1 MSPIVIIAI
10 LLGYFALLMSI
21 SWFTT
26 RTSSSDN
33 DYFLGSKKSPW
44 YAVAFGMLGDSLSG
58 VTFISVPGAVKD
70 AQFSYFQ
77 LVIGYFVGYIVISRI
92 LLPLYYKLELTSI
105 YSYLGQRFGVWSE
118 RTGAFYF
125 LISRTL
131 GAAARLFLAVGV
143 IQLFVFDALGIP
155 FEFSVAIVIVL
166 MLIYTFKGGIKTLVW
181 TDVLQSSVLLLG
193 VVLSIYAIC
202 QQMDLGLTDMVQQV
216 AQSPRN
222 QLFFWDWHE
231 KSFFP
236 KQFFGGMFIAIAM
249 TGLDQNMMQKNLS
262 CPNIADAQ
270 KNIRW
275 FSVVMVIVN
284 IFFLC
289 LGALLYQYLQHFHI
303 AMPMNANGKE
313 VTDHVFPMLALNHFG
328 AFGAAVFIL
337 GLTAATFSS
346 ADSVLTTLTTSFYVD
361 VLHADTSD
369 KWDANKK
376 RWIRRM
382 VHIGF
387 AIVLMLVIFVFKW
400 MNQSAIIDTV
410 LMIAGLTYGPLL
422 GLFAFG
428 ILLRRS
434 LMDKWVP
441 VVCLSAPL
449 ITYIVAFV
457 GGMKDSFP
465 ALYHALVGTDG
476 VWLGGYKFGNELL
489 IFNALLTFAGLCL
502 ISKSSTSVRTSNV

>member
-1 MSPIVIIAI
+1 MSPFVIIAI

-21 SWFTT
+21 SWYTT
-26 RTSSSDN
+26 RHSSNEN
-33 DYFLGSKKSPW
+33 DYFLGSRQSPW

-70 AQFSYFQ
+70 GQFSYLQ
-77 LVIGYFVGYIVISRI
+77 LVMGYFVGYVVISKL
-92 LLPLYYKLELTSI
+92 LLPLYYRLGVTSI
-105 YSYLGQRFGVWSE
+105 YSYLGQRFGQWSE

-155 FEFSVAIVIVL
+155 FEFSVAIVILL

-202 QQMDLGLTDMVQQV
+202 HQMNWTLLQAGHHIVNEAQIQV
-216 AQSPRN
+216 
-222 QLFFWDWHE
+222 FFWDWQP

-236 KQFFGGMFIAIAM
+236 KQFLGGMFIAIAM

-275 FSVVMVIVN
+275 FSVVMVVVN
-284 IFFLC
+284 VFFLC
-289 LGALLYQYLQHFHI
+289 LGSLLYAYLQHFQI
-303 AMPMNANGKE
+303 PMPVNELGKP
-313 VTDHVFPMLALNHFG
+313 VTDHVFPMLALQHFG
-328 AFGAAVFIL
+328 SFGAAVFIL

-361 VLHADTSD
+361 VLHADQNQRWSD
-369 KWDANKK
+369 QRKV
-376 RWIRRM
+376 WIRRG
-382 VHIGF
+382 VHVAF
-387 AIVLMLVIFVFKW
+387 AFVLLQVILIFKW
-400 MNQSAIIDTV
+400 LNQHAIIDTV

-422 GLFAFG
+422 GLFTFG
-428 ILLRRS
+428 ILMKRALRDQ
-434 LMDKWVP
+434 LVP
-441 VVCLSAPL
+441 LVCLLAPL
-449 ITYIVAFV
+449 LTYLLAFAPTFAQSWPW
-457 GGMKDSFP
+457 M
-465 ALYHALVGTDG
+465 YQALVGTDKI
-476 VWLGGYKFGNELL
+476 WLGGYVFGNELL
-489 IFNALLTFAGLCL
+489 IVNALFTFFGLLL
-502 ISKSSTSVRTSNV
+502 ISTKGQMHLK

>member
-1 MSPIVIIAI
+1 MSPYLIIAI
-10 LLGYFALLMSI
+10 LLGYFGLLMCI
-21 SWFTT
+21 SWYTT
-26 RTSSSDN
+26 RHSSSDN

-77 LVIGYFVGYIVISRI
+77 LVLGYFFGYIVISRI

-105 YSYLGQRFGVWSE
+105 YSFLGQRFGAWSE

-125 LISRTL
+125 LVSRTL

-155 FEFSVAIVIVL
+155 FELSVAIVIVL
-166 MLIYTFKGGIKTLVW
+166 MLIYTYKGGIKTLVW

-193 VVLSIYAIC
+193 VVLSIVAISG
-202 QQMDLGLTDMVQQV
+202 QMNIGPMGIWDQV
-216 AQSPRN
+216 MNSQHHTI
-222 QLFFWDWHE
+222 FFWDWHE

-236 KQFFGGMFIAIAM
+236 KQFLGGMFIAIAM

-275 FSVVMVIVN
+275 FSVIMVVVN

-289 LGALLYQYLQHFHI
+289 LGALLYQYIQHFEI
-303 AMPMNANGKE
+303 ALPLNAQGKV

-328 AFGAAVFIL
+328 LFGAAVFIL

-361 VLHADTSD
+361 VLHAEQRSNWNDH
-369 KWDANKK
+369 KK
-376 RWIRRM
+376 RRIRQAT
-382 VHIGF
+382 HIGF
-387 AIVLMLVIFVFKW
+387 AVVLMLVILMFRW
-400 MNQSAIIDTV
+400 LNQNAIIDTV

-422 GLFAFG
+422 GLFTFG
-428 ILLRRS
+428 ILLKRKLR
-434 LMDKWVP
+434 DAWVP
-441 VVCLSAPL
+441 VVCILAPIL
-449 ITYIVAFV
+449 TYFLANVATMKESWPSLYALMV
-457 GGMKDSFP
+457 GE
-465 ALYHALVGTDG
+465 DG

-489 IFNALLTFAGLCL
+489 IVNAVFTFVGLLL
-502 ISKSSTSVRTSNV
+502 ISHRRQMHLK

>member
-1 MSPIVIIAI
+1 MSPYLIIAI
-10 LLGYFALLMSI
+10 LLGYFGLLMCI
-21 SWFTT
+21 SWYTT
-26 RTSSSDN
+26 RNSSSDN

-70 AQFSYFQ
+70 GQFSYLQ
-77 LVIGYFVGYIVISRI
+77 LVLGYFVGYIVIAKV

-125 LISRTL
+125 LVSRTL

-155 FEFSVAIVIVL
+155 FEISVAIVIVL
-166 MLIYTFKGGIKTLVW
+166 MLIYTYKGGIKTLVW

-193 VVLSIYAIC
+193 VVLSIVAISS
-202 QQMDLGLTDMVQQV
+202 QMQIGITGIWEKVS
-216 AQSPRN
+216 QSSYN
-222 QLFFWDWHE
+222 NVFFWDWHE

-236 KQFFGGMFIAIAM
+236 KQFLGGMFIAIAM

-262 CPNIADAQ
+262 CPNIGDAQ

-289 LGALLYQYLQHFHI
+289 LGALLYQYVQHFQI
-303 AMPMNANGKE
+303 ALPQNAAGK
-313 VTDHVFPMLALNHFG
+313 VITDHVFPMLALNHIG
-328 AFGAAVFIL
+328 MFGAAVFIL

-361 VLHADTSD
+361 VLHAEKRSNWND
-369 KWDANKK
+369 NKK
-376 RWIRRM
+376 RSIRRLT
-382 VHIGF
+382 HIGF
-387 AIVLMLVIFVFKW
+387 AVVLMLVIMLYRW
-400 MNQSAIIDTV
+400 LNQDAIIDTV

-422 GLFAFG
+422 GLFTFG
-428 ILLRRS
+428 ILLKRPLR
-434 LMDKWVP
+434 DAWVP
-441 VVCLSAPL
+441 VVCLLAPM
-449 ITYIVAFV
+449 ITYFMANIVTMREKWPTLYNLFV
-457 GGMKDSFP
+457 GDD
-465 ALYHALVGTDG
+465 HI
-476 VWLGGYKFGNELL
+476 WLGGYKFGNELL
-489 IFNALLTFAGLCL
+489 IVNAIITFVGLLL
-502 ISKSSTSVRTSNV
+502 ISKKAQMHLK